1 MPKLSEA
8 DICAKLITPALNRAR
23 WGEAEQIYREYTLR
37 PGRVVVRG
45 QKASRDK
52 RSVLRADYVLFY
64 KTSIPLAVIE
74 AKDNTHAVGAGM
86 AQAITY
92 AALLD
97 VPFAFSSNGDG
108 FVFRDATLASGAHY
122 IDLSDGRDFVA
133 GFGAAIDVAAK
144 QANRLAVT
152 GASTLPALSS
162 AVIDNLAPQFATIR
176 SIDTIIAPAQSA
188 ARGTATLAG
197 ALSYAGK
204 PFSGWEQGTWR
215 ARHGWQDVRRVDAG
229 PVGKRLSAVCDVPDL
244 VLFPVRYPGVED
256 VRFRAALDVGVQHL
270 AIALLAALRRA
281 GLNISIDK
289 LAPHLDR
296 IATWFDRFGSDVGGM
311 TVTLAGTASNGQP
324 LRLRWHVRAP
334 GRDGPEIPCMA
345 AILLARKLAA
355 GTIGHVG
362 AMPYVGLIPLFDF
375 TPEFAKWGMTTAVEE
390 LH

>member
-1 MPKLSEA
+1 MPRLRPAHTAALTIIAKAMRIVVLGGYGNFGARICRALAPDPLLTIIAAGRHTGAAPYSFSPLGIEAAVLDISAAGFSES
-8 DICAKLITPALNRAR
+8 LRALNP
-23 WGEAEQIYREYTLR
+23 GLVIHCVGPFQGQDYR
-37 PGRVVVRG
+37 V
-45 QKASRDK
+45 A
-52 RSVLRADYVLFY
+52 
-64 KTSIPLAVIE
+64 
-74 AKDNTHAVGAGM
+74 H
-86 AQAITY
+86 
-92 AALLD
+92 
-97 VPFAFSSNGDG
+97 
-108 FVFRDATLASGAHY
+108 ATLASGAHY

-281 GLNISIDK
+281 GLKISIDK
-289 LAPHLDR
+289 LAPHLDAV
-296 IATWFDRFGSDVGGM
+296 ATWFDVFGSDVGGM
-311 TVTLAGTASNGQP
+311 TVTLAGTACDGKPQ
-324 LRLRWHVRAP
+324 RLRWYVLAP
-334 GRDGPEIPCMA
+334 GNDGPEIPCLP

-355 GTIGHVG
+355 GSVGQIG
-362 AMPYVGLIPLFDF
+362 AMPCMGLVNLAEFA
-375 TPEFAKWGMTTAVEE
+375 PEFARWGMTTAVEK